1 MSTGR
6 ASGSF
11 PDTLASHIHFEEEV
25 LVDGGSSSYYY
36 YYYYHSYISCSVVS
50 SGTFVSHRQRAVEV
64 LLLHHPGAV
73 VDLAGD
79 PAGALAVDLDGCQE
93 EEEEETGG

>member
-1 MSTGR
+1 MSTGGG
-6 ASGSF
+6 SGSF
-11 PDTLASHIHFEEEV
+11 PDTLASHMHFEEEV
-25 LVDGGSSSYYY
+25 LVDGGGSSYH
-36 YYYYHSYISCSVVS
+36 HSYICCSLVS